1 MYVFVCMCVCKHTH
15 KRVMSVMLELYCGPY
30 PPHPTTLL
38 QTLVLRLKKPPT
50 DKKVQWE
57 EGVVDN
63 EFMGKKTSKC
73 EAAIS
78 QGSMPPPTI
87 PHYLGP

>member
-1 MYVFVCMCVCKHTH
+1 MCVCV
-15 KRVMSVMLELYCGPY
+15 RVRVRVRARAHAHMECFVHLTGITPLSLA
-30 PPHPTTLL
+30 PPHPTLPHP
-38 QTLVLRLKKPPT
+38 QTLVLRLKRPPT

-73 EAAIS
+73 EATS
-78 QGSMPPPTI
+78 N
-87 PHYLGP
+87 

>member
-1 MYVFVCMCVCKHTH
+1 MALVCVCMHVVCVCVHAHCEECFVHLTGITAL
-15 KRVMSVMLELYCGPY
+15 SLGPPY
-30 PPHPTTLL
+30 PTLPHP

-73 EAAIS
+73 EATS
-78 QGSMPPPTI
+78 N
-87 PHYLGP
+87 